1 MGAGGMVLVHA
12 CWLPDAPMA
21 RALDFQLLPDVPRAS
36 KVVVEGMCGLGQS
49 LCIPEVQEQTYK
61 DKQCRNCGTA
71 LQSGDFLNKEAHTSY
86 FHPCM
91 YLADYAIAQL
101 GAVSC
106 SLDLQRLHEALWWV
120 LGA

>member
-49 LCIPEVQEQTYK
+49 LCTYTAM
-61 DKQCRNCGTA
+61 RYGESGRGGT
-71 LQSGDFLNKEAHTSY
+71 L
-86 FHPCM
+86 
-91 YLADYAIAQL
+91 
-101 GAVSC
+101 
-106 SLDLQRLHEALWWV
+106 
-120 LGA
+120 

>member
-1 MGAGGMVLVHA
+1 MQMYKGLCANKPLVGVGGGEQQIACVVLA
-12 CWLPDAPMA
+12 CAFSRP
-21 RALDFQLLPDVPRAS
+21 
-36 KVVVEGMCGLGQS
+36 GQVFWS
-49 LCIPEVQEQTYK
+49 GIPEVQEQTYK